1 MRDFLVDIVEHTQP
15 LGLNLIKVT
24 GDDKETTLDGRSED
38 KRTLFFR
45 ASFNTAHPDF
55 QGLFGM
61 PNVAK
66 LKSILDIPEYKQ
78 DAVIT
83 RNFRTED
90 DNVQKVS
97 GLHFE
102 NKTGDF
108 SNDYRFMGDNLV
120 SEMVPTSRLKDQP
133 TWHITFEPAISSI
146 NKLKFQANANS
157 EESHFIA
164 KTQGTDLKFYFG
176 DSSTHAGSFTFQS
189 NVTGQMKNNWAW
201 PVSMFLGI
209 MALSGDKVIQFSDDG
224 VAMITVN
231 SGLINYE
238 YMLPAASK

>member
-15 LGLNLIKVT
+15 LGLNLVKVT
-24 GDDKETTLDGRSED
+24 GDDKETTLDARSED
-38 KRTLFFR
+38 KKTLFFR
-45 ASFNTAHPDF
+45 ASFNEAHPDF

-61 PNVAK
+61 PNMAK

-78 DAVIT
+78 DANITMTT
-83 RNFRTED
+83 RNED
-90 DNVQKVS
+90 GVSKIS

-108 SNDYRFMGDNLV
+108 TNDYRFMGDNLV

-146 NKLKFQANANS
+146 TKLKFQANANS
-157 EESHFIA
+157 EESFFIV

-176 DSSTHAGSFTFQS
+176 DSSTHAGNFTFHS

-201 PVSMFLGI
+201 PVAVFQGI
-209 MALSGDKVIQFSDDG
+209 LALSGDKVIQFSDDG
-224 VAMITVN
+224 MAKITVN

-238 YMLPAASK
+238 YLLPAQTK